1 VFDFSGNLYGEVC
14 EVSFFSYLRGEEK
27 FDGLESLVAQMKRD
41 EQEAR
46 AVLAGV
52 RPLSELD
59 AAISF

>member
-1 VFDFSGNLYGEVC
+1 
-14 EVSFFSYLRGEEK
+14 
-27 FDGLESLVAQMKRD
+27 MKRD